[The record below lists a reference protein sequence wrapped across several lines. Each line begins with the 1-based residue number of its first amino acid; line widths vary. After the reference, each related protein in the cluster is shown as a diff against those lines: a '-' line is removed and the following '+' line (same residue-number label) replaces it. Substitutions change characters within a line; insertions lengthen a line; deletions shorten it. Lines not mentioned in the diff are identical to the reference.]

1 MPGLQFLPF
10 LSYQGKA
17 SREEGGGKIKLP
29 SLPTPPQKKEKIWVK
44 LYFCCQDSSLKL
56 PQISSFLT
64 LNFIIYQVTTFEF
77 T

>member
-10 LSYQGKA
+10 LSYQAKTN
-17 SREEGGGKIKLP
+17 REEGGGKIKLP
-29 SLPTPPQKKEKIWVK
+29 PPPPSQKKEEKIWVK
-44 LYFCCQDSSLKL
+44 LYFRCQDSSLKL